1 MLKDI
6 NNAENFRAFGH
17 ELIDILAD
25 YLKGVKGEK
34 KVYPYLEPD
43 KALDFWRKDFENDD
57 VDVMSFFKKTIDMSN
72 KLHHPKYMGHQVS
85 APAPITALASMV
97 TSIMNNGGAVYEMGM
112 VNNPIEEIINEY
124 LAQKIGFGETGGG
137 FLTSGGTLANLTA
150 LLAARANKTEVWE
163 KGTEKKLGIMVSE
176 EAHYCVDRAARIMGL
191 GSEGII
197 KIPVDANFR
206 IKTELLEE
214 YYENAKN
221 AGIEVFAIVGS
232 SCATSTGN
240 YDDLIPIGEFAQKH
254 KLWFH
259 VDGAH
264 GGAVVFSEKHRHL
277 VKGIEKADS
286 VIIDWHKMLLNP
298 ALITSVIFK
307 NSDDAYGTFHQKA
320 QYLWSN
326 AQSKDWF
333 NIGKRTF
340 ECTKI
345 MMGVKIYS
353 IIKAHGKSIFG
364 EHVDYLYGLG
374 HAFANLV
381 SSNADLELATQPDS
395 NIVCFRIRNATNE
408 QNSAIRQKILED
420 GKFYIVQTN
429 LNGEVFLRVSIMNPD
444 TKIEDLEQ
452 LLEEVLTTNLNLFGQ
467 KD

>member
-6 NNAENFRAFGH
+6 NNAENFRTLGH
-17 ELIDILAD
+17 ELIDLLAD
-25 YLKGVKGEK
+25 YLKGLKDEEQ
-34 KVYPYLEPD
+34 VYPHLEPE
-43 KALDFWRKDFENDD
+43 KAIDFWRQDFENDD
-57 VDVMSFFKKTIDMSN
+57 LDVMAFFKKTIGMSN
-72 KLHHPKYMGHQVS
+72 KLHHPKYLGHQVS

-97 TSIMNNGGAVYEMGM
+97 TSLMNNGGAVYEMGM
-112 VNNPIEEIINEY
+112 VNNPIEEVINEY
-124 LAQKIGFGETGGG
+124 LAQKIGFKKNGGG

-150 LLAARANKTEVWE
+150 LLAARAKKTEVWE
-163 KGTEKKLGIMVSE
+163 NGTEKKLGIMVSE

-197 KIPVDANFR
+197 KIPVDSNFK
-206 IKTELLEE
+206 IKNELLEE
-214 YYENAKN
+214 YFKNAEN
-221 AGIEVFAIVGS
+221 AGIEIFAIVGS

-240 YDDLIPIGEFAQKH
+240 YDDLVPLGEFAQKH

-264 GGAVVFSEKHRHL
+264 GGAVVFSKKHRHL
-277 VKGIEKADS
+277 INGIEKADS

-307 NSDDAYGTFHQKA
+307 NNDDAYNTFHQKA

-326 AQSKDWF
+326 ASSKDWF
-333 NIGKRTF
+333 NLGKRTF

-353 IIKAHGKSIFG
+353 IIKSQGKSIFA

-374 HAFANLV
+374 YAFANLI
-381 SSNADLELATQPDS
+381 SSNSVFELATQPDS
-395 NIVCFRIRNATNE
+395 NIVCFRIRNASNE
-408 QNSAIRQKILED
+408 QNSAIRKKILED

-429 LNGEVFLRVSIMNPD
+429 LNGEVFLRISIMNPD
-444 TKIEDLEQ
+444 TQLHDLE
-452 LLEEVLTTNLNLFGQ
+452 LLLDEIVKVNTSLFGQ